1 MSAWATLLGLLLL
14 GLVPP
19 CASGI
24 EVGGATIQ
32 EPPSVAVEGNQ
43 EPPPPPGQ
51 TKISFKPPQLD
62 EEEQESMVIP
72 PVYRCD
78 ACRAV
83 AFQVQRGFVA
93 AEVKKQGHTN
103 KRLREMELLE
113 ATEHL
118 CNKDTRCA

>member
-19 CASGI
+19 CASDI
-24 EVGGATIQ
+24 EVGGATI
-32 EPPSVAVEGNQ
+32 Q